1 MTSKEINNETDS
13 KIDDKNSDGIDNK
26 IDDKNNNSDI
36 TNTNIKVENN
46 ENKEIQEKD
55 LKVEE
60 ILELS
65 DNEDIIPK
73 RNKISKKRNF
83 TQFNN
88 HDNNNTNS
96 IQKNILV
103 IDVQRFMKEFDG
115 RQYVSVCDII
125 PVNGV
130 TSAIIYK
137 GDEIEFQNFSILCT
151 KYFIKDNIYHIE
163 EYKLH
168 GGKKKKKK
176 LNPKLEKVNITTPT
190 KKKSKSKIK
199 KNKSKKSKTQNHVF
213 YGYFLGFTA
222 QRKLSDDKKGYYSD
236 CLFID
241 RNSKRFR
248 FRAFSKEFNRLKH
261 ILIPLKLYKIKNF
274 LVFNSDINLNTITV
288 STKFID
294 NGEQLTNQQFY
305 NFLTLKDINQIL
317 KKDINTKQ
325 RYDIIGKIMEIN
337 HKENI
342 EKLEVTITNG
352 IDSINVNIWKENI
365 DYYIEHIKHGDV
377 LIILSGFINVDRQK
391 NVISNY
397 YHIISA
403 NRFRKIDPNQI
414 EPYYNINIKQIYD
427 KLTNNIIKLVTK
439 EGNYDAF
446 RRSRISQ
453 IHSIDWDDIRVKHLP
468 NTNIP
473 KYTFQGLEDKSLA
486 VIIVGSI
493 IAIPNAG
500 KYGMVYPVEKNDDEL
515 GNKKVRLNH
524 DNKWYLYKNNNE
536 IKPVQDK

>member
-190 KKKSKSKIK
+190 KKK
-199 KNKSKKSKTQNHVF
+199 
-213 YGYFLGFTA
+213 
-222 QRKLSDDKKGYYSD
+222 
-236 CLFID
+236 
-241 RNSKRFR
+241 
-248 FRAFSKEFNRLKH
+248 
-261 ILIPLKLYKIKNF
+261 
-274 LVFNSDINLNTITV
+274 
-288 STKFID
+288 
-294 NGEQLTNQQFY
+294 
-305 NFLTLKDINQIL
+305 
-317 KKDINTKQ
+317 
-325 RYDIIGKIMEIN
+325 
-337 HKENI
+337 
-342 EKLEVTITNG
+342 
-352 IDSINVNIWKENI
+352 
-365 DYYIEHIKHGDV
+365 
-377 LIILSGFINVDRQK
+377 
-391 NVISNY
+391 
-397 YHIISA
+397 
-403 NRFRKIDPNQI
+403 
-414 EPYYNINIKQIYD
+414 
-427 KLTNNIIKLVTK
+427 
-439 EGNYDAF
+439 
-446 RRSRISQ
+446 
-453 IHSIDWDDIRVKHLP
+453 
-468 NTNIP
+468 
-473 KYTFQGLEDKSLA
+473 
-486 VIIVGSI
+486 
-493 IAIPNAG
+493 
-500 KYGMVYPVEKNDDEL
+500 
-515 GNKKVRLNH
+515 
-524 DNKWYLYKNNNE
+524 
-536 IKPVQDK
+536 